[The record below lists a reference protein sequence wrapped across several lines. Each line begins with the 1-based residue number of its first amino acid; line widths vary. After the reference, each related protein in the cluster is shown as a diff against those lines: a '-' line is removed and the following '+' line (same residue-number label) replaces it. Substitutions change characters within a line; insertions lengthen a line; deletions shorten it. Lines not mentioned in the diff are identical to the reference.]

1 MIGNNTRPVRAIVGF
16 SVLTLLLAAATCAAP
31 DAKPTAEIEPPPD
44 ASGGSGGV
52 GGSGGESGAGGADV
66 PDAPSEPIA
75 GDPVWRDGYGEAT
88 NDQKLFDIALDPAA
102 NALVATIGYI
112 TAIKI
117 PGLNN
122 DMPYISGSLDS
133 PAPITVQNIL
143 VFKQDAATHMPT
155 WAVPIR
161 AGAEIVR
168 STVDVDPQGN
178 VIVAGGFI
186 GKVEIPDMPM
196 AQSGLSNGSYDGYI
210 AKLDPSGKPVWLRT
224 FGAAGEDYVTDV
236 AVDGDGNIVVVGY
249 STSATVDFG
258 DGKPLTTIA
267 NKDIFVAKYDKD
279 GNTKWAQRVGEA
291 GATDIMGNHNWREP
305 SATVE
310 VSRADGS
317 IFIGG
322 IYRGALSFPPVGVPA
337 SAAEDGFIVKLDA
350 DGVGKWH
357 LEFGSANC
365 KQRVRSV
372 AIGPKG
378 EVALTGSFQGNVTI
392 GDQTKVSFKGSQDL
406 LIAMLEPDGQPR
418 WVRNYG
424 SLGNQ
429 LGTKVLIDEK
439 GRAFVGGSF
448 TGSIDFFNGGTLT
461 NTTKEL
467 PFTPTDIFVAKLKE
481 DGTPLWAHAW
491 GDTDPNGLVGIQTIE
506 GGVFWK
512 NDKNEPFVVFG
523 GINSGSI
530 DFGGMVQFLK
540 SAGFEDAYLMSI
552 TY

>member
-1 MIGNNTRPVRAIVGF
+1 MNGNDNTRPVRALIGF
-16 SVLTLLLAAATCAAP
+16 SFLSLLLAAATCAAP
-31 DAKPTAEIEPPPD
+31 DAKPTAEIVEPPPPD
-44 ASGGSGGV
+44 GSDGSGGSG
-52 GGSGGESGAGGADV
+52 GAGGADV

-75 GDPVWRDGYGEAT
+75 GDPVWREGYGEQT
-88 NDQKLFDIALDPAA
+88 NDQKLFDIAVDPAA
-102 NALVATIGYI
+102 NAFVSTLGYI
-112 TAIKI
+112 TGITI
-117 PGLNN
+117 TGLNN
-122 DMPYISGSLDS
+122 DLPFISGSLDS
-133 PAPITVQNIL
+133 PAPVTVQNIL
-143 VFKQDAATHMPT
+143 VLKQDAATHAPK

-186 GKVEIPDMPM
+186 GKLEIPDSPM
-196 AQSGLSNGSYDGYI
+196 AQSALSAGSYDSFL
-210 AKLDPSGKPVWLRT
+210 AKFDSSGKPVWLRS
-224 FGAAGEDYVTDV
+224 FGSGGEDYITDV
-236 AVDGDGNIVVVGY
+236 AADGDGNIVVVGY
-249 STSATVDFG
+249 STSAGVDFG
-258 DGKPLTTIA
+258 DGKILSTIA
-267 NKDIFVAKYDKD
+267 NKDIFVAKYDAT
-279 GNTKWAQRVGEA
+279 GNTMWAQRVGEA

-317 IFIGG
+317 IFVGG
-322 IYRGALSFPPVGVPA
+322 TYRGTLSFPPVGVPEV
-337 SAAEDGFIVKLDA
+337 AAEDGFIVKLDA
-350 DGVGKWH
+350 NGAGQWH

-365 KQRVRSV
+365 KQRVRSI
-372 AIGPKG
+372 ALGPKG
-378 EVALTGSFQGNVTI
+378 EVALTGAFQGNVTI
-392 GDQTKVSFKGSQDL
+392 GSQTLVSFKGSQDL
-406 LIAMLEPDGQPR
+406 LVAMLDPAGKPQ

-467 PFTPTDIFVAKLKE
+467 PFTPTDIFVAKIKE

-491 GDTDPNGLVGIQTIE
+491 GDSDPNGLVGIQTIE
-506 GGVFWK
+506 SGVFWK
-512 NDKNEPFVVFG
+512 NDKSDPFVVFG
-523 GINSGSI
+523 GINSGSM
-530 DFGGMVQFLK
+530 DFGGKVQLLK